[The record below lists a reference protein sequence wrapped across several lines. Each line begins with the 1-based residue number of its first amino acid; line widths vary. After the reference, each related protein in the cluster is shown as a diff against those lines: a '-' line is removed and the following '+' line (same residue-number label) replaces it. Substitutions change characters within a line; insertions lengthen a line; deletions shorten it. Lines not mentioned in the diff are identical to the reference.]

1 MRILFDTNIVLDLL
15 FDREQYSEITA
26 ELFTLVES
34 EIIEGYI
41 SASSLTDI
49 YALSKETVGN
59 NNAENQLKNLM
70 KIFNVAAVNGPA
82 LEAAL
87 ESKLDNFHDA
97 LVYEISLQIGAQ
109 GIVTRR
115 VTEFRRTR
123 LPVYTPEELVKLIST
138 RTSMFR

>member
-34 EIIEGYI
+34 ETIEGYI
-41 SASSLTDI
+41 SVHSLTDI
-49 YALSKETVGN
+49 YVLSKETVGN
-59 NNAENQLKNLM
+59 NNAENQLKNLI
-70 KIFNVAAVNGPA
+70 KIFNVAAVNGSA

-109 GIVTRR
+109 GIVTRS